1 MRSYL
6 ISIIIPCYN
15 AEPYLAKCLSSVL
28 QQTYPYWEAICVN
41 DGSKDNTESILQ
53 QFAQKESRFKV
64 ISQSNAGVSAAR
76 NKALSVCEGEYICFV
91 DSDDTIQANFLE
103 ALLSLMTNEVE
114 LTICN
119 FTRKISTP
127 SAVETVK
134 TTWVNNASDCA
145 KKILLDKTFHP
156 QICCMLFKREVIVQ
170 HQLLFFLGCA
180 RGEDWEFFMKYLLHI
195 SKVAYTSVVLYHYRV
210 NDASAMASLNEKS
223 LTSIGASQRVAA
235 YYEQYNSPV
244 KDTIKQYAVSRTL
257 WKFLILSLLRHNTII
272 YKQLTQNYNTQEELR
287 KLISYPGKA
296 ERISSRLFLISEV
309 TFRWSFYLLGYFHK
323 H

>member
-53 QFAQKESRFKV
+53 QFAQKDSRFKV

-119 FTRKISTP
+119 FTRNISAP

-195 SKVAYTSVVLYHYRV
+195 PKVAYTSVVLYYYRI
-210 NDASAMASLNEKS
+210 NDASAMASLNENS

-235 YYEQYNSPV
+235 YYE
-244 KDTIKQYAVSRTL
+244 
-257 WKFLILSLLRHNTII
+257 
-272 YKQLTQNYNTQEELR
+272 
-287 KLISYPGKA
+287 
-296 ERISSRLFLISEV
+296 
-309 TFRWSFYLLGYFHK
+309 
-323 H
+323 

>member
-1 MRSYL
+1 
-6 ISIIIPCYN
+6 
-15 AEPYLAKCLSSVL
+15 
-28 QQTYPYWEAICVN
+28 
-41 DGSKDNTESILQ
+41 
-53 QFAQKESRFKV
+53 
-64 ISQSNAGVSAAR
+64 
-76 NKALSVCEGEYICFV
+76 
-91 DSDDTIQANFLE
+91 
-103 ALLSLMTNEVE
+103 
-114 LTICN
+114 
-119 FTRKISTP
+119 
-127 SAVETVK
+127 
-134 TTWVNNASDCA
+134 
-145 KKILLDKTFHP
+145 
-156 QICCMLFKREVIVQ
+156 
-170 HQLLFFLGCA
+170 
-180 RGEDWEFFMKYLLHI
+180 
-195 SKVAYTSVVLYHYRV
+195 
-210 NDASAMASLNEKS
+210 MASLNEKS

>member
-1 MRSYL
+1 MKSYL

-15 AEPYLAKCLSSVL
+15 AEPYLTECLSSVL

-53 QFAQKESRFKV
+53 QFVQKDSRFKV

-76 NKALSVCEGEYICFV
+76 NKGLSMCEGEYICFV
-91 DSDDTIQANFLE
+91 DSDDVIQANFLE
-103 ALLSLMTNEVE
+103 TLLSSMTNEVE
-114 LTICN
+114 LTICGFSRN
-119 FTRKISTP
+119 MSTP
-127 SAVETVK
+127 SVIENVK

-156 QICCMLFKREVIVQ
+156 QVCCMLFKKGIIVQ
-170 HQLLFFLGCA
+170 HQLTFFLGCA

-195 SKVAYTSVVLYHYRV
+195 FKVAYTSVVLYHYRV

-223 LTSIGASQRVAA
+223 LTSIEASRRVAA
-235 YYEQYNSPV
+235 YYEQHNSPV

-272 YKQLTQNYNTQEELR
+272 YKQLTHNYNTQEELR

-296 ERISSRLFLISEV
+296 EQISSRLFLISEV
-309 TFRWSFYLLGYFHK
+309 AFRWSFYLLGYLYK